1 MYLLVLCDSSYF
13 YFDLNFSYPPFSN
26 GWFHFRYTH
35 ALLMGGGESSQ
46 GAASLSSLFSTQEST
61 FLFCG
66 QQFPGQMGF
75 SRAVREHL
83 GTLSMESTIVGHERT
98 EQTYNRSPKI
108 WYFHQMITKTCGCVP
123 LPFLFG
129 IFFFTFSLN
138 KRYGLK
144 RILVFLSC
152 IFNLYPL
159 ETASWAGV
167 RVGPCF

>member
-83 GTLSMESTIVGHERT
+83 GTLSMESTTVGHGRT
-98 EQTYNRSPKI
+98 ELTYNRSPKI
-108 WYFHQMITKTCGCVP
+108 WYLHQIITKLHGCIP

-129 IFFFTFSLN
+129 IFF
-138 KRYGLK
+138 
-144 RILVFLSC
+144 ILSFWIKDRDWKEFWYFYLAYSIHILWKQLAELGSV
-152 IFNLYPL
+152 
-159 ETASWAGV
+159 
-167 RVGPCF
+167 